1 MSTPEL
7 IIRPQEDEIR
17 YRVVAQRTIVQE
29 DARVAVPVTL
39 LVSTAQLDQSELD
52 RRIRGALKRFIDADW
67 VFSLVRRDGEA
78 VGYERVT
85 LTAWA
90 RVPHREVFNLNERA
104 RRASSEG
111 LSLGEPEIDYALPF
125 ARLNQVAHELRAEI
139 IEQIKQHQADFA
151 AWTGRAWR
159 IGSIGFGA
167 ASGLADRR
175 TSKGTYRSDD
185 DVAFSMALEARDA
198 NDATAGVTGA
208 ERIGIVAEVV
218 LRASSGVE

>member
-1 MSTPEL
+1 MPMPECIL
-7 IIRPQEDEIR
+7 RPQEDEIR

-29 DARVAVPVTL
+29 EARVAVPVTL

-52 RRIRGALKRFIDADW
+52 RRIRAALKHFIDADW

-90 RVPHREVFNLNERA
+90 RVPHREVFNLTERA

-111 LSLGEPEIDYALPF
+111 LSLGEPEVDYALPF
-125 ARLNQVAHELRAEI
+125 ARLNQIAHELRAEI
-139 IEQIKQHQADFA
+139 IEQVKQHQAEFA
-151 AWTGRAWR
+151 AWTGRTWR

-167 ASGLADRR
+167 AGGLADRR
-175 TSKGTYRSDD
+175 TSRGAYRSDNE
-185 DVAFSMALEARDA
+185 AWLSMNFEARDA
-198 NDATAGVTGA
+198 DDETAGVTGA
-208 ERIGIVAEVV
+208 ERIGVVAEVV
-218 LRASSGVE
+218 LRAAAG